1 MTSTS
6 VRDVGSIL
14 NNLSTNA
21 TFQSANSSTV
31 SFQSVLN
38 SQTKSSE
45 QTTEPAVKVKSQE
58 NGAVKEE
65 SEPVIKKDDQI
76 TNRKAVENGEAPD
89 ETVDIKDVEELEE
102 AMEILGATAMELM
115 EQISNTFDIS
125 MDEMQDVLG
134 QMELLPTDLL
144 DSEKL
149 SSFLLQIAG
158 AEDSMMLLTNESLYG
173 DYKHLMQEL
182 SNLLSQDSGMKG
194 MTMEELKAAIEQS
207 LESVNSGLAVT
218 GEEEPV
224 VEVKVEMESVDAEE
238 TDAEGDVIKTET
250 TVAESGKTAD
260 NSEALNRQTSDGENK
275 GENHR
280 DTNQADR
287 VNLFQQNLKTDV
299 LVQQEAPVYS
309 TGSSFSMETQDI
321 MRQIMD
327 YMRVQIKPDVS
338 NLEMQL
344 HPASL
349 GTLQIN
355 VTSKGGVLTAN
366 FVTENE
372 TVKAALETQMVQ
384 LKENFAQQGI
394 KVEAIEVTVQTHQF
408 EQNLEQGQNREQSG
422 SENRSRSRRIR
433 LDGPLGTEA
442 FDEMDA
448 EDQLAA
454 EIMIANGNT
463 VDYSV

>member
-6 VRDVGSIL
+6 VKDVGSIL

-21 TFQSANSSTV
+21 TYQSANNSTV

-38 SQTKSSE
+38 SQTRGSE
-45 QTTEPAVKVKSQE
+45 QTQEPAVKVKTQE
-58 NGAVKEE
+58 SSSVKEK
-65 SEPVIKKDDQI
+65 EPVLAKDDQI

-115 EQISNTFDIS
+115 EQIGNTFGVS
-125 MDEMQDVLG
+125 MEEMQDVLG

-173 DYKHLMQEL
+173 DYKQLMQEL

-194 MTMEELKAAIEQS
+194 MTMEELKAAIEQN
-207 LESVNSGLAVT
+207 LNATQEDVAVPDA
-218 GEEEPV
+218 EPI
-224 VEVKVEMESVDAEE
+224 VEVTVETEDGVSEE
-238 TDAEGDVIKTET
+238 NTVKQEAQFPGTNPVSEG
-250 TVAESGKTAD
+250 
-260 NSEALNRQTSDGENK
+260 SEALNGQTSDGEQK
-275 GENHR
+275 GQDGQ
-280 DTNQADR
+280 DTNPTDKM
-287 VNLFQQNLKTDV
+287 NLFQQNLKTEV
-299 LVQQEAPVYS
+299 VVQPEAPVYS
-309 TGSSFSMETQDI
+309 TGSGFSVETQDI

-372 TVKAALETQMVQ
+372 AVKAALETQMVQ

-408 EQNLEQGQNREQSG
+408 EQSLEQGQNREQS
-422 SENRSRSRRIR
+422 SPENRSRTRRIR
-433 LDGPLGTEA
+433 LDGPLGMEDFGEMEA
-442 FDEMDA
+442 E
-448 EDQLAA
+448 EQLAA
-454 EIMIANGNT
+454 EMMIANGNT